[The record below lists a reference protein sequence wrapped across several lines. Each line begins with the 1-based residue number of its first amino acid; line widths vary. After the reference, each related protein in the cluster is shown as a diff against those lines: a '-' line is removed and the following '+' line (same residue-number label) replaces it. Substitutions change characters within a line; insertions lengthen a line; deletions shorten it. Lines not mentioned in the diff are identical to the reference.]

1 MEHHEGLSL
10 LAGRIPAEHL
20 YRQEQ
25 LPPPWWE
32 QLQRSQPNPRLGAW
46 LTPASLSELTYAVTE
61 ACNQGWRVLACGRA
75 SKLSWGGPLE
85 SLDLVVSTQQLTRI
99 VDHAAADLT
108 VTVETGLPLVT
119 LQETLAKA
127 GQFWPVN
134 PLYPETATVGGLI
147 ATADTGSWRQGYGG
161 VRDLLLGATLV
172 RHDGQVAK
180 AGGRVVKNVAGYDL
194 MKLVTGSYGSLG
206 VLTQVTLR
214 LYPLPQVRQ
223 FWLVM
228 GGRPAVDALRRGLM
242 AAAVAPVGVTVL
254 SGTLLAA
261 LGLAPALP
269 LELGI
274 LVELHGRPAG
284 VAEQAER
291 IAALALS
298 AGLAAEAVTETVD
311 WGRLSQLFR
320 TESRSGGLLAK
331 VGVLPAQTVNLVEQV
346 MRAWPAGRWQ
356 MQVGSGLGWWCLPQ
370 GASAEAISQVRA
382 WAEAAGGFLTVLEAP
397 LDLKQQVDVWGYP
410 GQALEVMHTIKR
422 QFDPAG
428 RLSPGRFV
436 ARSL

>member
-1 MEHHEGLSL
+1 MEDHESLSL
-10 LAGRIPAEHL
+10 LASRIPAEHL
-20 YRQEQ
+20 YRQEN
-25 LPPPWWE
+25 LPAPWWT
-32 QLQRSQPNPRLGAW
+32 QLQRSQPNPSLGAW
-46 LTPASLSELTYAVTE
+46 LTPASLSELTYALTE
-61 ACNQGWRVLACGRA
+61 ACNQGWRVLACGQG
-75 SKLSWGGPLE
+75 SKLSWGGSLE

-108 VTVETGLPLVT
+108 VTVETGLPLAA
-119 LQETLAKA
+119 LQQTLAQA

-134 PLYPETATVGGLI
+134 PLYPETTTVGGI
-147 ATADTGSWRQGYGG
+147 VATADTGSWRQGYGG
-161 VRDLLLGATLV
+161 VRDLLLGVTLV

-206 VLTQVTLR
+206 MLTQVTLR

-223 FWLVM
+223 FWLVT
-228 GGRPAVDALRRGLM
+228 GGRPAVDALRRSLM
-242 AAAVAPVGVTVL
+242 AAAVAPAGVTVL
-254 SGTLLAA
+254 SGTVLDA
-261 LGLAPALP
+261 LGLAPELP
-269 LELGI
+269 LNLGI

-284 VAEQAER
+284 VAEQAQR
-291 IAALALS
+291 ITALAHA
-298 AGLAAEAVTETVD
+298 AGLAAEAATDTVE
-311 WGRLSQLFR
+311 WGSLSQLFR
-320 TESRSGGLLAK
+320 TESGSGGLLAK
-331 VGVLPAQTVNLVEQV
+331 VGVLPAQTVTFVDQV

-356 MQVGSGLGWWCLPQ
+356 MQASSGLGWWCLPQ
-370 GASAEAISQVRA
+370 GASAEAITQVRA
-382 WAEAAGGFLTVLEAP
+382 WSEAAGGFLTVLEAP
-397 LDLKQQVDVWGYP
+397 LDLKQQVDIWGYP